1 MTKNNT
7 KVYDMYLDGI
17 YQATGSVKMLADH
30 IRVSRQTLKRYL
42 YEGNDKGYTF
52 EHIGKYAQI
61 YALYKKEE
69 FIMFGTLDQLV
80 ERTGMD
86 KTRLEWFRTPSSEKR
101 GGNYQVVKIEGEH
114 EVVKEY
120 QQVKHRINV
129 YEVTMN
135 YEKFSGTVDDIS
147 KQTGW
152 SESKVRNNSVVIGH
166 RLAKLKG
173 VNRETREVHYG
184 TLEEMTD
191 WSGMSQNRIRAIVAG
206 QRHSPNFDFT
216 FTGQYIV
223 DLIGADKPK
232 VQKPTAGHIDIKPVY
247 THKPVPMSD
256 YAKQLFEWSTRHLR
270 RDA

>member
-1 MTKNNT
+1 VTKNNT

-17 YQATGSVKMLADH
+17 YQSTGSTKMLADH
-30 IRVSRQTLKRYL
+30 IRVSRQTLERYL

-61 YALYKKEE
+61 YALYKKEK
-69 FIMFGTLDQLV
+69 FMMFGTLKQLS
-80 ERTGMD
+80 EHTGMPM
-86 KTRLEWFRTPSSEKR
+86 TRLEWFRTPSSEKR

-129 YEVTMN
+129 YEVTIN
-135 YEKFSGTVDDIS
+135 YERFSGTVDDIV

-173 VNRETREVHYG
+173 VNRETREVQYG
-184 TLEEMTD
+184 TLEEMAD
-191 WSGMSQNRIRAIVAG
+191 WSGVSQNRIRAIVAG
-206 QRHSPNFDFT
+206 QKHSPNFDFT

-232 VQKPTAGHIDIKPVY
+232 LVKPVSDHVSVKPVY
-247 THKPVPMSD
+247 SHKPVPMSK
-256 YAKQLFEWSTRHLR
+256 YARELFEWSTRHLR